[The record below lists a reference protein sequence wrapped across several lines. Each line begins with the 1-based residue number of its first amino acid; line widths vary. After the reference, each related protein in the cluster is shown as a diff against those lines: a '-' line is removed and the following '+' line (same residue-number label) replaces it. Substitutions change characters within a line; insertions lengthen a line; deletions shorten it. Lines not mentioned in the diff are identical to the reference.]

1 MVYQRKRKTMS
12 FVERITDF
20 VRQSRSA
27 VTSLS
32 AASVGTAL
40 QQTQAMSEPAVNTFF
55 QHMAWTVGIVA
66 GLLSIAK
73 YIRDLRRKPPK
84 TDE

>member
-1 MVYQRKRKTMS
+1 MVYQRKREKMS
-12 FVERITDF
+12 FVDRILDF
-20 VRQSRSA
+20 VRHSRTA

-32 AASVGTAL
+32 ATTVGTAL
-40 QQTQAMSEPAVNTFF
+40 HQAQGVAEPAINTFF
-55 QHMAWTVGIVA
+55 QHAAWTVGIVA

-84 TDE
+84 TDV